1 MGAPPY
7 TDPMQAWAHYLTTEE
22 GLSPATV
29 KEYLKDLRLLRNW
42 LDRPELPAAQ
52 RKRTWDQISAT
63 DLRAYLAYSKPAP
76 RRNHRLVSAW
86 RSFWNFL
93 RDIQRVPDLQLGPA
107 ELRRPKLPRRLP
119 GALALSDVARLLD
132 AVWKD
137 KSPTRGERNWC
148 VVAFL
153 YGTGLRISEMLDMRF
168 DQIEYQDGQP
178 IAVRVIGKGDKER
191 RVPLSETARSALTRW
206 LRLRRMHGN
215 PVSPW
220 VWSPLS
226 GKRSGQQMQ
235 ARSIGAMLDAAA
247 RRAGLDVAKVS
258 PHKLRHT
265 FATALIE
272 SGRTLDE
279 IRVLLGHESIQTTT
293 IYAHTSSA
301 RVAAAAAALPD
312 VVGLSMPGVWAAA
325 HR

>member
-1 MGAPPY
+1 MVAQNQ
-7 TDPMQAWAHYLTTEE
+7 TDQMQAWVHYLTTEE

-29 KEYLKDLRLLRNW
+29 KEYLKDLRLLRTW
-42 LDRPELPAAQ
+42 LDRPELPEAQ
-52 RKRTWDQISAT
+52 RVREWSQISAA
-63 DLRAYLAYSKPAP
+63 DLRTYLAHSKPAP
-76 RRNHRLVSAW
+76 RRNHRLVSSW
-86 RSFWNFL
+86 RSFWVFL

-119 GALALSDVARLLD
+119 GALELTDVARLLD
-132 AVWKD
+132 AVWND
-137 KSPTRGERNWC
+137 RSPARGERNWC
-148 VVAFL
+148 IVAFL
-153 YGTGLRISEMLDMRF
+153 YGTGLRISEMLDLKF
-168 DQIEYQDGQP
+168 DQIEVQDGQP

-226 GKRSGQQMQ
+226 VKRSGQQMQ
-235 ARSIGAMLDAAA
+235 RRSIGAMLDAAA

-293 IYAHTSSA
+293 IYAHTSNA

-312 VVGLSMPGVWAAA
+312 VVGLSVPGHRPAA
-325 HR
+325 R

>member
-1 MGAPPY
+1 M
-7 TDPMQAWAHYLTTEE
+7 
-22 GLSPATV
+22 
-29 KEYLKDLRLLRNW
+29 RLLCAW
-42 LDRPELPAAQ
+42 LDRPELPEAQ
-52 RKRTWDQISAT
+52 RGRAWHQISAT
-63 DLRAYLAYSKPAP
+63 DLRAYLAHSKPAP
-76 RRNHRLVSAW
+76 RRNHRLVSSW
-86 RSFWNFL
+86 RNFWIFL
-93 RDIQRVPDLQLGPA
+93 QDIQRLPDLQLGPA
-107 ELRRPKLPRRLP
+107 ELRRPKLPKRLP
-119 GALALSDVARLLD
+119 SALALTDVAKLLD
-132 AVWKD
+132 AVWND
-137 KSPTRGERNWC
+137 KSPVRGERNWC
-148 VVAFL
+148 IVAFL
-153 YGTGLRISEMLDMRF
+153 YGTGLRISEMLDMQF
-168 DQIEYQDGQP
+168 AQIESCDGQP

-191 RVPLSETARSALTRW
+191 RVPLSETAKSALTRW

-226 GKRSGQQMQ
+226 GKRYGQQMQ

-272 SGRTLDE
+272 SGRSLDE

-293 IYAHTSSA
+293 IYAHTSDV

-312 VVGLSMPGVWAAA
+312 VVGLSVPG
-325 HR
+325 HRPVAR